1 MIRTQIQCDEDQYRK
16 LKELASRQNVSI
28 ATLVRRAVEPLLLTG
43 KPGRSAL
50 YRQALKVAGKYQAEK
65 SDIAME
71 HDLYLEYI
79 RRNRVL
85 IPPPSLPFWL
95 ATITCMYGPGKF
107 LPNVCGLKFNCFPVP
122 MFWLKPWPCSSGG
135 LVWTRSSI
143 FMTKWFP
150 CWTLSGL
157 TGNGMEKP

>member
-16 LKELASRQNVSI
+16 LKELARRQNVSI

-50 YRQALKVAGKYQAEK
+50 YREELKVAGKYQAEK

-79 RRNRVL
+79 RRNR
-85 IPPPSLPFWL
+85 
-95 ATITCMYGPGKF
+95 
-107 LPNVCGLKFNCFPVP
+107 
-122 MFWLKPWPCSSGG
+122 SSDC
-135 LVWTRSSI
+135 L
-143 FMTKWFP
+143 
-150 CWTLSGL
+150 C
-157 TGNGMEKP
+157 